1 MIITLDKSKGTRV
14 GNDNRDVSCVV
25 SVILQH
31 VLNLIKQTPFLVYFA
46 SFFWSYISTS
56 DLKGM
61 LICLC
66 DFGKYAAVQGD
77 SIGHVV
83 DACDLQSGGP
93 KSRYD
98 HQIDR
103 FTGSLQFNS
112 WTSLV
117 KRVSLL
123 PVWVLIIM
131 LRLN

>member
-46 SFFWSYISTS
+46 SFFFELYQHFS
-56 DLKGM
+56 LKGM

-112 WTSLV
+112 RTSLV
-117 KRVSLL
+117 KRV
-123 PVWVLIIM
+123 
-131 LRLN
+131 